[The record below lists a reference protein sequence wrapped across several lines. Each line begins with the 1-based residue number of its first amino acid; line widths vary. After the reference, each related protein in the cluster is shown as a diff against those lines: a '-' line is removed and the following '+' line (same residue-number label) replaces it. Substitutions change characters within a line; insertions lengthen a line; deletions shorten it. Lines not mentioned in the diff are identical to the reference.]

1 MQIESIED
9 QRNDLLRGKVHDYI
23 RDDYYRR

>member
-9 QRNDLLRGKVHDYI
+9 QRNDLLRGKVYDYI